1 MKRLAVLASAI
12 ALAASANAATVSFTD
27 TFGLATT
34 NWTNNIGVSQFNAA
48 LGTLNS
54 VTFNFNYDIIQ
65 SFQAEN
71 TGASADVLTAVVG
84 ANMLLRKGVTT
95 VLNTSITGTNPTFSA
110 SAFDGTNDFAGT
122 SGTNFGGVVGLA
134 SGNITLTGAVLAD
147 FIGAGTLGGVGY
159 NVRSIGNGLIASDNG
174 NLATS
179 ISTLARYN
187 LTVVYDYTEST
198 LPPPNQVPEPGSLA
212 LIGLGLAGLAAAR
225 RRKSI

>member
-84 ANMLLRKGVTT
+84 ANMLLRKNTTT
-95 VLNTSITGTNPTFSA
+95 VLSTSITGTNPTFSA
-110 SAFDGTNDFAGT
+110 SAFDGTDDFTGT

-147 FIGAGTLGGVGY
+147 FIGAGTLGSVGY
-159 NVRSIGNGLIASDNG
+159 NVRAVGNGLIASDNG

-179 ISTLARYN
+179 ISTLARYD

-198 LPPPNQVPEPGSLA
+198 PPPPNQVPEPGSLA